1 MKEIYSLKPSSIFDV
16 CDEEVF
22 LEKEDSEHSDYINCR
37 DHYELFYAI
46 SKYYDP
52 DSILEIGTRN
62 GYSLYSLIM
71 GSDYIQNVVGY
82 DKEEEF
88 SVATREN
95 LASRIPVGVNLK
107 IETVDTQEVKDL
119 DDNYRMIHVDGD
131 KSFNST
137 YHDLKLTRGK
147 CRVVLVSDFYS
158 ERSVRDATQR
168 FVYDNKE
175 RIKQT
180 HVIESLRGIYIIEYR
195 G

>member
-1 MKEIYSLKPSSIFDV
+1 MNEIYRLKPSSIFDV
-16 CDEEVF
+16 CNEEVF
-22 LEKEDSEHSDYINCR
+22 LEREDPDHGDYINCR

-46 SKYYDP
+46 SKYYEP

-62 GYSLYSLIM
+62 GYSLYSLVM
-71 GSDYIQNVVGY
+71 GSDYINTVVGY
-82 DKEEEF
+82 DKEDDY
-88 SVATREN
+88 VATTIEN
-95 LASRIPVGVNLK
+95 LSPNIPSGINFNVEAIDTK
-107 IETVDTQEVKDL
+107 EVDEL
-119 DDNYRMIHVDGD
+119 NSNYRLIHIDGD

-180 HVIESLRGIYIIEYR
+180 HVVESLRGIYIIEYR